1 VSQNVAL
8 RGKRG
13 SEAPA
18 FRRGER
24 HKPIKFSIGPICYAG
39 GQLLIALSC
48 SYLLQP

>member
-1 VSQNVAL
+1 MDYNGQDVSVSQNVAL

-24 HKPIKFSIGPICYAG
+24 HKLF
-39 GQLLIALSC
+39 LLLH
-48 SYLLQP
+48 